1 MPAPL
6 SVHRAHT
13 VPTIKKSRVLA
24 ALAELAASASPSRA
38 GTASPG
44 AAPALTGAPALTAS
58 EAHPLPRSRLRRSL
72 RACTAEGILAEVV
85 SASTGG
91 ALVTAWALHLGAGAL
106 MAGLLVVLPQIAQ
119 LFHVPAA
126 WSTAR
131 LGHRRAAIW
140 LVGASRQMF
149 WPLVVLPFLPLG
161 EEARRGVL
169 VAVLALAGVLAVLG
183 NNAWVVW
190 MSELVP
196 RRLRGR
202 YFGRRTM
209 WCLLGAASASSAAGL
224 LLDRARAHG
233 SADQVLAG
241 LALLAC
247 VTGWGTVLLMRR
259 QHDPAGAVEPAPIN
273 LQAIMRP
280 LRDGRVRPLLVYQAV
295 WNLAVGVAGSFFGLF
310 MLRHLAIG
318 FALLA
323 LHGTVTSLSRMLA
336 APLWG
341 RLIDRMGVR
350 RVLVFCCF
358 GIAAVP
364 LIWLLPTPSRLWPL
378 AVDAVL
384 AGALW
389 SGHGI
394 ASFTLPFE
402 LTPREGRP
410 AYLAVLATVGG
421 LAFSAGTLLGGT
433 LAETL
438 PDPTSLFGLPIAD
451 LQALFVA
458 SAVLR
463 FLGARAA
470 LRIHRSLPLP
480 HGS

>member
-1 MPAPL
+1 
-6 SVHRAHT
+6 
-13 VPTIKKSRVLA
+13 
-24 ALAELAASASPSRA
+24 
-38 GTASPG
+38 
-44 AAPALTGAPALTAS
+44 
-58 EAHPLPRSRLRRSL
+58 
-72 RACTAEGILAEVV
+72 
-85 SASTGG
+85 
-91 ALVTAWALHLGAGAL
+91 
-106 MAGLLVVLPQIAQ
+106 
-119 LFHVPAA
+119 
-126 WSTAR
+126 
-131 LGHRRAAIW
+131 
-140 LVGASRQMF
+140 
-149 WPLVVLPFLPLG
+149 LPFLPLTA
-161 EEARRGVL
+161 EARRGL
-169 VAVLALAGVLAVLG
+169 LAAVLALAGVLAVLG

-209 WCLLGAASASSAAGL
+209 WCLAGAATASSLAGL

-233 SADQVLAG
+233 WVDQALAG

-247 VTGWGTVLLMRR
+247 LTGWGTVLLMRR
-259 QHDPAGAVEPAPIN
+259 QHDPAGAGEPAPIN
-273 LQAIMRP
+273 LQALLRP
-280 LRDGRVRPLLVYQAV
+280 LKDARIRPVLAYQAV

-310 MLRHLAIG
+310 MLQHLGIG

-323 LHGTVTSLSRMLA
+323 LHGTVTSLSRMLV

-341 RLIDRMGVR
+341 RLIDRVGVR
-350 RVLVFCCF
+350 RVLVLCCF

-364 LIWLLPTPSRLWPL
+364 LVWLLPTPTCLWPL
-378 AVDAVL
+378 AVDAVV

-389 SGHGI
+389 SGHGL

-410 AYLAVLATVGG
+410 AYLAVLATVSG

-438 PDPTSLFGLPIAD
+438 PNPTVVFGHPLAD
-451 LQALFVA
+451 LQVLFVA

-463 FLGARAA
+463 FAGARLA
-470 LRIHRSLPLP
+470 LGIR
-480 HGS
+480 GSAG